1 MTTSVAI
8 IGLGIMGTRMM
19 KHMRLH
25 KKFSPDYLWDP
36 SPIACENAIKLD
48 CKSKIM
54 KSANEAIE
62 KADLVYL
69 ACPPTVRE
77 IYAIKTVE
85 MGKALFLEKPFG
97 INIQESRNFIKKLQ
111 NYDVP
116 MAVNFTQAAG
126 VALADVLAS
135 KNSGEMGDMLGVDII
150 VTYSSWPREWQK
162 EADWLRFKKE
172 GGMTREVISHFIF
185 FTERVLGPLKVIWAN
200 TSYPTDPELCETSV
214 FAKLENEDGLPVNI
228 FASVGG
234 KQPDRQ
240 ELIVKGSKKSRKVSE
255 FYKDSVS
262 AGDNFIPLRGEPK
275 DPRAVSLKAQ
285 LDNLVLKINNKPNS
299 LATIY
304 EAFRVQILVEGILSK
319 T

>member
-1 MTTSVAI
+1 
-8 IGLGIMGTRMM
+8 
-19 KHMRLH
+19 
-25 KKFSPDYLWDP
+25 
-36 SPIACENAIKLD
+36 
-48 CKSKIM
+48 
-54 KSANEAIE
+54 
-62 KADLVYL
+62 
-69 ACPPTVRE
+69 
-77 IYAIKTVE
+77 
-85 MGKALFLEKPFG
+85 
-97 INIQESRNFIKKLQ
+97 
-111 NYDVP
+111 

-126 VALADVLAS
+126 IALADLLVS

-150 VTYSSWPREWQK
+150 VTYSSWPRDWQK

-185 FTERVLGPLKVIWAN
+185 FTERVLGPLKLIWAN
-200 TSYPTDPELCETSV
+200 TSYPIDQELCETSV

-240 ELIVKGSKKSRKVSE
+240 EFIVKGSLKSRKVSE

-262 AGDNFIPLRGEPK
+262 TGDNFIPLREEPK

-285 LDNLVLKINNKPNS
+285 LDNLVLNIKNKPNS
-299 LATIY
+299 LATIN
-304 EAFRVQILVEGILSK
+304 EAFRVQKLVEEILSK

>member
-25 KKFSPDYLWDP
+25 EKFSPDYLWDP
-36 SPIACENAIKLD
+36 NPIACANAVKHD
-48 CKSKIM
+48 SKSLIM
-54 KSANEAIE
+54 KNAGEAIE
-62 KADLVYL
+62 NADLVYL
-69 ACPPTVRE
+69 ACPPSVRE
-77 IYAIKTVE
+77 KYAMKTVQ

-97 INIQESRNFIKKLQ
+97 IKIQDSKNFIKKLQ

-116 MAVNFTQAAG
+116 IAVNFTQAAG
-126 VALADVLAS
+126 VALADILKS
-135 KNSGEMGDMLGVDII
+135 KNNDEMGEMLGVDII
-150 VTYSSWPREWQK
+150 VTYSSWPRQWQK

-185 FTERVLGPLKVIWAN
+185 FTERVIGPLKLIWAKS
-200 TSYPTDPELCETSV
+200 SYPTDITLCETSI
-214 FAKLENEDGLPVNI
+214 FAKLENENGLPVNI

-234 KQPDRQ
+234 MQPDRQ
-240 ELIVKGSKKSRKVSE
+240 ELTIKGSKNSRKVSE

-262 AGDNFIPLRGEPK
+262 SGNNFIPLREEPK

-299 LATIY
+299 LATIH
-304 EAFRVQILVEGILSK
+304 EAFRVQKLIEEILSK